1 MPLQLKSEG
10 ELLNSSPS
18 GDGGSK
24 KKILTLKS
32 EEELIPTNESKTNYV
47 FGKGT
52 TSLQDPLKYDFQ
64 TKTGIDN
71 QELAAQSQ
79 GRIAKL
85 GAGLVNTASS
95 LVLDGLKD
103 ASYLLDFEQVGNLA
117 KGTEQEFGNW
127 FGDLMEQAKEASHMD
142 VFRTKDSLGFHPES
156 AGWWADAMP
165 SIASGLSMIAP
176 ALGATKLISGVGKL
190 TGMSKVMRG
199 LGIAEEAT
207 AGITGAVVS
216 RYMENTMEGKQTFD
230 STYQQAIAKGLSEEE
245 AIAKAGEAAR
255 QNWTTNS
262 AMLLQ
267 DIPQYMSFFKGFK
280 GISAMLGE
288 SNKALGTAA
297 KVGLTMGSEAA
308 EEGFQFISDKEATR
322 SALLDNKEVGK
333 DNTFSDRMKDY
344 MQDPEFWNSTFLGAI
359 GGGIFEGVSQ
369 FKEGKRQKTYD
380 STLAMHKAVLTGD
393 KPGYY
398 RAQDNQFNDTT
409 LEHLQKGTLD
419 SFKDQLLFLKN
430 NPERIEDPQE
440 RAEVMQRLDSKI
452 QDLEYI
458 EDLQKK
464 LTLDKTKSN
473 ELKGLE
479 IGASL
484 SQRLAENRLRS
495 VNLEIN
501 KANGEVIQTLS
512 ELPPDVI
519 AYKQAKLTLD
529 GMKQIEGLES
539 KSKLLET
546 NINNT
551 AKDLVAAY
559 PNLFESIEELNKT
572 ITTTAD
578 NTLVNLNKSKQIELK
593 SIEESKDILFQIN
606 DPSKQKDLEEHITK
620 LKEEAKKKEEE
631 RLKKEKAASGTP
643 TDETEETTST
653 TSSTEQ
659 FAPGSQVQFRG
670 QGQSV
675 EVEDFDVEEGLVKIK
690 GDDNL
695 YHTTDFYVPKTLPS
709 TGPEVLNNTDL
720 TQPYTGESEDG
731 TGVHAVGTKAA
742 VQEILNTVSDI
753 TPITRV
759 RLTKKVS
766 VEGNI
771 QRGLNHL
778 LGKFPSSVKATLSPN
793 KALDVVYELQT
804 PDGTWIDAF
813 HGRHSDQYV
822 TVDEKGN
829 TSTFRF
835 TDNNRTQAKTL
846 FKIREGDADNKK
858 VRDLTDE
865 EITDLINNQHKL
877 DALNKVYQSIYNTQG
892 ETTLSAKELNEK
904 YGITVFAKK
913 GKFDTIK
920 DDAVKPIL
928 SEISKANIDGE
939 FYIFDKLNG
948 STWEELQ
955 LLGNPNNKDKS
966 KELLSKVKNP
976 NNFIGATNSRYLAL
990 GREANGELFLFG
1002 IDTQIF
1008 TNDQLSP
1015 IISNILQ
1022 HKKFKNGKWE
1032 YSEKTKIGETE
1043 RNEINDELS
1052 ELIHI
1057 IAPTGTKLELKLDV
1071 SKDGQ
1076 PSKLQIKEHTPAKA
1090 NTEGYNKDGEKYYD
1104 IPLSKKTSINS
1115 IVTHANEK
1123 GLKYIHPESFRRSIP
1138 KTENT
1143 DKIPTKEL
1151 AGMFLSNVS
1160 KNVFKYSKIIVDL
1173 NIPSEDIFGKIL
1185 PAETKVAPTTV
1196 TPKSQSISANT
1207 IKDQITALEDKIA
1220 NSSSEEEANS
1230 YFIEIEALEKQLLEG
1245 RKLESDIDRLRGETP
1260 INKISQQSAQTFI
1273 DFPEAEANIR
1283 KLISPASVVNFDDIN
1298 TLITNIENKGET
1310 WGFFAGKSIYLN
1322 KAAQKGTEFHEVF
1335 HYVFRRLISDEQIRR
1350 LHMLARVK
1358 YGTPTIKQLSE
1369 LKNQS
1374 NANKSLRKD
1383 QLEELWLEEKMA
1395 DTFMN
1400 YKLGKNKLE
1409 NMGLIGK
1416 ILSKIQD
1423 FLTWL
1428 VGHKTELQALFEN
1441 INKGSFRSDITHY
1454 NQFTKKWANPVFKQI
1469 PNGEKDTET
1478 GKRYTYT
1485 GLEEGRQIIRTI
1497 AAKVISAKMGTSKAR
1512 MDVDILLDAMI
1523 ARAYQFNS
1531 LENNKDI
1538 IASKSPIEGLKIKRW
1553 LRSQQ
1558 FVYSNPT
1565 SVALIKEQVKKQLD
1579 IFNFDKVDLDEE
1591 ITATEN
1597 ERKLIDFDKNAI
1609 NIGGFDSLNK
1619 EIRAYIGTTL
1629 YDTTDALGRPVK
1641 TAVDP
1646 QVVYQS
1652 IMKTL
1657 ASTDVGNMMNKFR
1670 IFAENNQQ
1678 TKAVYDRLTSET
1690 GYDETIGVAKLNP
1703 QLLQQ
1708 FLNAFTTEK
1717 IKYLQILP
1725 NLETQT
1731 YKVFDANN
1739 AGKAQ
1744 VDQWEKNFSETKDLT
1759 KSKIALQDAGS
1770 DLATGNID
1778 KLDSIKKAL
1787 ASIGIDVSDTYIRY
1801 SLLAISDPFNPLVA
1815 NYKDVKPL
1823 TRDDLS
1829 ALAGIL
1835 AKDNSPYEKGTKG
1848 AITRLQNIAQANYVF
1863 DEQVVSPNFQDANGE
1878 TRYSYIKPSLMLE
1891 RTRELK
1897 QSLSTPEGRKA
1908 FIEQLNTSYSHS
1920 YAFNDNNYLLTHKNA
1935 DEIFSNLQL
1944 EFTGDIRQDKKGQ
1957 EGTTFKGIDDRSF
1970 KLMQYGLFSAQKKIG
1985 DVTFA
1990 KFYPKVLEASAS
2002 AYSVELPVEKLY
2014 SNGRPTDRAINLL
2027 YDQFLQEVERIAI
2040 TEREINNPDV
2050 VKIKDYHIGKLRGLH
2065 LFYFK
2070 YLENT
2075 KLGEQILSKAKNY
2088 VSKADF
2094 HDMEEAIKTEI
2105 EANLLNEIKQ
2115 ENQLLEDLGI
2125 TSQNLLPKNVSTKD
2139 DIGNFY
2145 VNSLINI
2152 NAYNDLI
2159 EMNPAF
2165 SKDGVDNVKRAK
2177 RAISAKVS
2185 FGKGNHIVGFYKEP
2199 KAKGLTKDIDV
2210 ADAQAMIDMNHFKF
2224 ILQREGKLSPEI
2236 FSILNKIDDGEELT
2250 WDEILT
2256 LKDKQVMLNSI
2267 KTVTSGPVDYHK
2279 MSDLILTKKLTSVKN
2294 DKGEWVAKP
2303 GKELLHNFR
2312 VQLENLSRRATMAQN
2327 PDFQW
2332 HQQMSIEQIDQIVP
2346 ARILP
2351 ESASKLLTYKPAEL
2365 GPDGRYDFNHTNTRL
2380 IENKYSGRQVD
2391 TPSGKTEIVYG
2402 TQLIQLIDSE
2412 QDDNTIVNFQGEDI
2426 SLKELRHIYQ
2436 NLLSQAR
2443 TNSVDQAKKFLG
2455 KLVDGN
2461 LTEKEETKFRKKLL
2475 DTLEQSGADDSLLQ
2489 FFGLDPMYNLNL
2501 PNTLNKYEQLFL
2513 AHFTKGVLNQKT
2525 AGLKLTLISDYGFN
2539 VKDEKTGEYRP
2550 LKYNPSGLSEVAM
2563 PAFTRELHNLKPG
2576 DILNAK
2582 QVLEM
2587 FGQRIPTQDKHS
2599 MIAFKVVEF
2608 LPSEYGS
2615 VGIFPKEVI
2624 ELSGADFDIDSI
2636 FVERKDF
2643 YMKGDKFV
2651 PFGTA
2656 TTLEG
2661 KFEEFIQ
2668 DQKQNNKDF
2677 IKLIKLGVP
2686 EQEALIELQLPSTL
2700 EEFKKETKGGTI
2712 TLSNATINN
2721 QLVDANIAFLTNKSM
2736 VEKGIPQTPAT
2747 VRRLSDVRDKIQA
2760 LKGIDTSKQANL
2772 NSPIGQFTAWKSNST
2787 GKENVGPAANTNLA
2801 RAFLYKAKVHLQRD
2815 TFRPEFNGT
2824 KYFDYSKNKD
2834 TTEARIQDTLS
2845 TILSAMTDNA
2855 KDPIAGDLNLSLT
2868 SLGPVLQLVS
2878 LGVDLYDAMLLV
2890 NQPIVKEYTEAKER
2904 TKTAIKSDAD
2914 YAVRTSEIKENL
2926 FNKYKLTSSDDLS
2939 LTTKEMEE
2947 GINTIKPK
2955 DGKYLDVFFKL
2966 EEQGRYWQH
2975 LSKLLALNKGLP
2987 ASFKE
2992 TEKIK
2997 AAIEA
3002 FKLNSEEELP
3012 KEAPFD
3018 IRKALKGTHI
3028 ENNIRLFKDIMNMS
3042 KQYFITQSSVF
3053 TKTIDEI
3060 ENSIKENIRDKAG
3073 VLNDIKLDFL
3083 SYLAIDQYKKT
3094 IKRPLNQNL
3103 LTGPDSIID
3112 QYKKIP
3118 AELKNN
3124 KLIKFLTIDNKTT
3137 VPTLIANTR
3146 IKLSG
3151 IQIEELVESSREL
3164 FNDERTNQ
3172 FARNLF
3178 EYLIVKDGMQFKNNS
3193 FIKFIS
3199 PFMFTQMSDSLDVL
3213 SEEAFNDKISEE
3225 SANNFKDVWFRHVDN
3240 QNYIKRLEPSKSITF
3255 SEENN
3260 QVRVKSFIKD
3270 VTLPEYTYINKVLHK
3285 AVTLDK
3291 NNATYE
3297 AVSPIGNELQSPYS
3311 FKNAEEVSKNAR
3323 LSTPIQTETIKKL
3336 NISSGNPKNYI
3347 NYSGA
3352 AQGGDTIWAS
3362 IGKEFGIGKQ
3372 VDYRPEHLKQLTPD
3386 QDIEVEKAYQQAVK
3400 DLGRRPLEKGTF
3412 AGGLV
3417 RRDYLQAKAADG
3429 IFAIST
3435 LVSPGQKDSKG
3446 YTNKTNSTIIS
3457 GGTGYAVQMAIN
3469 LGKEVHVYD
3478 QTKKQWYKYQ
3488 YNQNL
3493 LGEKTKGDFIKEST
3507 PILTQKYAGI
3517 GTREI
3522 NEFGKQAIR
3531 DVYEKTF
3538 TKLDVNQ
3545 AKASIEDGIN
3555 YSLKAVDIL
3564 LSDKAKQIFEKGKK
3578 ANWDLNK
3585 ILTELQIPKEQ
3596 KQLILDLGITER
3608 EQLISNTQVKPGVK
3622 EVFNNNPK
3630 LASIG
3635 TQEQYSQYLDVIF
3648 PDSKVKDIVYHG
3660 SSQFGFDKFSKEKLG
3675 EFTGSGSA
3683 KLGFFFSNNLENSF
3697 SAYTVNVQKDV
3708 SFSDDGSVDGVEGT
3722 FGLSEIDSLIK
3733 DLDEGRSFV
3742 DSEIRNKEYL
3752 VKSVSKSGGISYS
3765 IPSKTK
3771 EEALEN
3777 YKKDDWNY
3785 NPDAEVEVIENI
3797 NYGKYKYSKVDWLK
3811 DKPVVYYKEELGTN
3825 NRLSISE
3832 EEYTNA
3838 LNKRKDF
3845 LLNER
3850 AKYIKEQSKNRVYS
3864 ILLNS
3869 KDLKEFDDKGNEW
3882 REETY
3887 VDRIQQTLSENKD
3900 GLVIK
3905 NTYDPLLNDV
3915 YVVFEPEQIHI
3926 LGSKQDMQGFKDFIA
3941 KSQQLNLREEI
3952 ITSSHLE
3959 AIKLSLSEKEQIG
3972 KESDIIDKYI
3982 GESPNSTKIIQKI
3995 IENTQDSPAFNKLAS
4010 TIKSLQNRNKTLSV
4024 QVVDKFTSEIL
4035 EKHKFDL
4042 SSGKVPAAFW
4052 SPNENKIYLS
4062 KELLSKW
4069 DESKFQRIF
4078 LHELMHSYTNYP
4090 FYKDSSKLNT
4100 NEKQFIKSMK
4110 TLYDIAKKETKN
4122 PSLYGYTDVQEFVS
4136 EIMTSSS
4143 FVGDIKSLS
4152 PDLSIW
4158 DKIVNAI
4165 YRFLTG
4171 ETLYDKTTN
4180 EIYRYLNNLD
4190 KVDPLVNLQ
4199 YEVRAFT
4206 DEKINISESVFKE
4219 QYVFFKKR
4227 INALEKQKHLHSAKS
4242 EEYAKIQAKID
4253 AIQTKLDEAIAESGH
4268 EGFLEMAKS
4277 TLGFL
4282 ELNTIVRLETGN
4294 IDVTADQIEYAKD
4307 ILDAFDDFE
4316 GLETEVAALR
4326 KRLFP
4331 FANKLRMEQIIEHST
4346 EATPPTQEGVDN
4358 QKKDIGSFKS
4368 WVGALADSP
4377 NYIARTIGMI
4387 IKAAQNRVET
4397 QNKKLKDVI
4406 QKEVDLLHEWGK
4418 KAGVASKNLYDVFIQ
4433 EDKGTLVLTKPTN
4446 EQFYTDLYE
4455 AFGKIKSTD
4464 PKIKAEG
4471 QQWIKNNAIKEN
4483 GEWKST
4489 NSKYSN
4495 KNWEKIQ
4502 STPDLKRFYD
4512 FYQQH
4517 IEEQQKFLPNKFGR
4531 NYIPNIRKETF
4542 GNILKNLI
4550 PVKRN
4555 LDGRLIISEE
4565 LEADILPNMYHK
4577 RLSAADKSR
4586 DLGASLL
4593 KFGQYSNN
4601 HNEMTDILPS
4611 LRLLQDG
4618 LIHKYNDKGQ
4628 IIKKEYIKSSSPD
4641 KSILGESTNLYKQVS
4656 TIIDMQVLGN
4666 MKKEQGAIPWG
4677 DVQDENGKTIGK
4689 KHILVSDV
4697 ADVLLKYNSLLRIGF
4712 SPVTAVT
4719 NVFFGD
4725 ISNIIEAIGGRF
4737 FSLKNMKDATNIF
4750 IAQNF
4755 KEDSFFYKLLE
4766 ETNPLQELDD
4776 YDNITDVS
4784 IKTKEMSAAKL
4795 QEFAYAMQK
4804 GGEKYLQ
4811 GRTALAVAIK
4821 DGYCTTKGQPTDKW
4835 NNATEKEKTELSNKI
4850 QRINQMIHGRY
4861 SQKEA
4866 AALQQNV
4873 VFRLA
4878 MQFRKWIPS
4887 ALEARFNEKQ
4897 WDNRLQAY
4905 IEGRYR
4911 TTGKLLYEL
4920 YKNKGKLENGRELTE
4935 LELYNVKKMVV
4946 ELTLWAA
4953 TAFGFALLHGG
4964 DDEEAKRRR
4973 KNPYVKLGLTLL
4985 NRVSGDLQYFYDPK
4999 SATSLTK
5006 SSIPVAT
5013 TIETLFKAMGYLPGA
5028 FGEDAYYTKGSR
5040 KGKHKFT
5047 STLARTIPGAK
5058 VVDDITRIASDN
5070 TLEELNK

>member
-1 MPLQLKSEG
+1 MAKKENSNLSPLTIEEQESLAKYKPSEKAFNKFLDANVGEAKPQIPVNLESYAGIDVSGKPTDFGKSKFDDARMDIDIVKSGDLPYYRAEKQPISDKIANGVVQASGKALTSFINGTAGTIYGIGSALSNGQFSKLYDNYVTQSMDKANEAISGGVPLYNTKEYEQMPWYQKMGKANFWWGDVLSGAGYTLGAVGTGAASGLVYRSIAKSLGTTGKIAQAGEALTTATTASIGEAGDEGRMGGKQWYDKTLAEVKSKYEQLGQEVPEEVILDLKTKKDQLENTIFIVNLPIIAGSNFLQFGKVMTNLKAERKAVGELGDEIGKKLERKAALGDFSKVDISPLEERLTKIAKVGAQPVEEGTQEQLQGATSTASQDFYTKKFNKQDTNILESAIIGLKEAYGTEKGWESFVVGALSTLISGGAMKKSALREAFKSDDPQIANALEILNKHNPKEVYKQLIQSDNRAKAISGEMSEAAAKGDKFEFNNAQNDLITSYTLSRIKTGQYESLKEDLESIKNMKPEEFKETFGVTPEESNKTSVAQLVQDRIEKTESIVKAYETVENTYKDFSEG
-10 ELLNSSPS
+10 NKERLIHAAVVVDDAKDRRQKLHQELMNLTVKEGSDLLVKINNEILTNLP
-18 GDGGSK
+18 GSK
-24 KKILTLKS
+24 KYEK
-32 EEELIPTNESKTNYV
+32 
-47 FGKGT
+47 F
-52 TSLQDPLKYDFQ
+52 
-64 TKTGIDN
+64 
-71 QELAAQSQ
+71 
-79 GRIAKL
+79 
-85 GAGLVNTASS
+85 
-95 LVLDGLKD
+95 
-103 ASYLLDFEQVGNLA
+103 
-117 KGTEQEFGNW
+117 TETEGF
-127 FGDLMEQAKEASHMD
+127 KEAIER
-142 VFRTKDSLGFHPES
+142 VNPIRKPEI
-156 AGWWADAMP
+156 
-165 SIASGLSMIAP
+165 IAIVNDLE
-176 ALGATKLISGVGKL
+176 KLNQREKEYSKL
-190 TGMSKVMRG
+190 FNDIIGD
-199 LGIAEEAT
+199 EEVRKAN
-207 AGITGAVVS
+207 
-216 RYMENTMEGKQTFD
+216 EEFD
-230 STYQQAIAKGLSEEE
+230 K
-245 AIAKAGEAAR
+245 K
-255 QNWTTNS
+255 NS
-262 AMLLQ
+262 A
-267 DIPQYMSFFKGFK
+267 D
-280 GISAMLGE
+280 
-288 SNKALGTAA
+288 
-297 KVGLTMGSEAA
+297 V
-308 EEGFQFISDKEATR
+308 
-322 SALLDNKEVGK
+322 
-333 DNTFSDRMKDY
+333 
-344 MQDPEFWNSTFLGAI
+344 
-359 GGGIFEGVSQ
+359 
-369 FKEGKRQKTYD
+369 
-380 STLAMHKAVLTGD
+380 
-393 KPGYY
+393 
-398 RAQDNQFNDTT
+398 
-409 LEHLQKGTLD
+409 
-419 SFKDQLLFLKN
+419 
-430 NPERIEDPQE
+430 ED
-440 RAEVMQRLDSKI
+440 
-452 QDLEYI
+452 
-458 EDLQKK
+458 
-464 LTLDKTKSN
+464 
-473 ELKGLE
+473 
-479 IGASL
+479 
-484 SQRLAENRLRS
+484 
-495 VNLEIN
+495 
-501 KANGEVIQTLS
+501 
-512 ELPPDVI
+512 
-519 AYKQAKLTLD
+519 
-529 GMKQIEGLES
+529 
-539 KSKLLET
+539 
-546 NINNT
+546 
-551 AKDLVAAY
+551 
-559 PNLFESIEELNKT
+559 
-572 ITTTAD
+572 
-578 NTLVNLNKSKQIELK
+578 
-593 SIEESKDILFQIN
+593 
-606 DPSKQKDLEEHITK
+606 
-620 LKEEAKKKEEE
+620 
-631 RLKKEKAASGTP
+631 EKP
-643 TDETEETTST
+643 TDEEETETAVT
-653 TSSTEQ
+653 KEGQ

-690 GDDNL
+690 GDDVL
-695 YHTTDFYVPKTLPS
+695 HPITDFYVPKTLPS

-778 LGKFPSSVKATLSPN
+778 LSKFPSSVKATLSPN

-846 FKIREGDADNKK
+846 FKIREDKA

-877 DALNKVYQSIYNTQG
+877 DALNKVYQSIYNAQG
-892 ETTLSAKELNEK
+892 ETTLSAKDLNEK

-920 DDAVKPIL
+920 DDAIKPIL

-955 LLGNPNNKDKS
+955 LLGNPNNKDKAKNFLKS
-966 KELLSKVKNP
+966 IKNP

-1002 IDTQIF
+1002 ADTQIF
-1008 TNDQLSP
+1008 TDSEFKS
-1015 IISNILQ
+1015 IIADILE
-1022 HKKFKNGKWE
+1022 KKTI
-1032 YSEKTKIGETE
+1032 SEKEQKQ
-1043 RNEINDELS
+1043 INDKFS
-1052 ELIHI
+1052 SLIHI
-1057 IAPTGTKLELKLDV
+1057 ISPAGERLELKLDI
-1071 SKDGQ
+1071 SKEGK
-1076 PSKLQIKEHTPAKA
+1076 PSKLQMVITRDETKT
-1090 NTEGYNKDGEKYYD
+1090 YLD
-1104 IPLSKKTSINS
+1104 IPLSNKTSINS
-1115 IVTHANEK
+1115 VVKHVTDQ

-1185 PAETKVAPTTV
+1185 PAETKVAPTTI

-1207 IKDQITALEDKIA
+1207 IKDQIAALEDKIA
-1220 NSSSEEEANS
+1220 NSSSEEEADS

-1273 DFPEAEANIR
+1273 DFPEAEANVR

-1497 AAKVISAKMGTSKAR
+1497 AAKVISAKMGASKAR
-1512 MDVDILLDAMI
+1512 MDVDILLDAAI
-1523 ARAYQFNS
+1523 SKAYQFNS

-1579 IFNFDKVDLDEE
+1579 VFNFDKVDLDEE

-1657 ASTDVGNMMNKFR
+1657 ASTDTGNMMNKFR
-1670 IFAENNQQ
+1670 IFAENNPQ

-1778 KLDSIKKAL
+1778 KIEPIKKAL
-1787 ASIGIDVSDTYIRY
+1787 ASIGVDVSDTYIRY
-1801 SLLAISDPFNPLVA
+1801 SLLAISDPFNPLIA
-1815 NYKDVKPL
+1815 NFKDVKPL

-1891 RTRELK
+1891 RTRELR
-1897 QSLSTPEGRKA
+1897 QALSTPEGRKA

-2002 AYSVELPVEKLY
+2002 AYSIKLPVEKLY

-2027 YDQFLQEVERIAI
+2027 YDQFLQEVERITI

-2165 SKDGVDNVKRAK
+2165 SKDAVDNVKRAK

-2747 VRRLSDVRDKIQA
+2747 VKRLSDVRDKIQV
-2760 LKGIDTSKQANL
+2760 LKDIDISKQANL

-2787 GKENVGPAANTNLA
+2787 GKENVGPAANTNLI
-2801 RAFLYKAKVHLQRD
+2801 RAFLAKAKVHLKAD
-2815 TFRPEFNGT
+2815 TFRPVFNGE
-2824 KYFDYSKNKD
+2824 KPLFDFSTHEILDKFESKKQGK
-2834 TTEARIQDTLS
+2834 EVKVRIQDTLS

-2947 GINTIKPK
+2947 GINTIKPE

-3012 KEAPFD
+3012 EEAPFD

-3083 SYLAIDQYKKT
+3083 SYLAINQYKKT

-3124 KLIKFLTIDNKTT
+3124 KLVKFLTIDNKTAI
-3137 VPTLIANTR
+3137 PTLIANTR

-3151 IQIEELVESSREL
+3151 IQIEELVESFREL

-3225 SANNFKDVWFRHVDN
+3225 SANDFKNIWFRHVDN

-3255 SEENN
+3255 SKENN

-3478 QTKKQWYKYQ
+3478 QTEKQWYKYQ

-3578 ANWDLNK
+3578 ANWSLDK

-3596 KQLILDLGITER
+3596 KQLILDIH
-3608 EQLISNTQVKPGVK
+3608 Q
-3622 EVFNNNPK
+3622 
-3630 LASIG
+3630 
-3635 TQEQYSQYLDVIF
+3635 
-3648 PDSKVKDIVYHG
+3648 
-3660 SSQFGFDKFSKEKLG
+3660 
-3675 EFTGSGSA
+3675 
-3683 KLGFFFSNNLENSF
+3683 
-3697 SAYTVNVQKDV
+3697 
-3708 SFSDDGSVDGVEGT
+3708 
-3722 FGLSEIDSLIK
+3722 
-3733 DLDEGRSFV
+3733 
-3742 DSEIRNKEYL
+3742 
-3752 VKSVSKSGGISYS
+3752 
-3765 IPSKTK
+3765 
-3771 EEALEN
+3771 
-3777 YKKDDWNY
+3777 
-3785 NPDAEVEVIENI
+3785 NI
-3797 NYGKYKYSKVDWLK
+3797 
-3811 DKPVVYYKEELGTN
+3811 
-3825 NRLSISE
+3825 
-3832 EEYTNA
+3832 
-3838 LNKRKDF
+3838 LNK
-3845 LLNER
+3845 
-3850 AKYIKEQSKNRVYS
+3850 ARVG
-3864 ILLNS
+3864 IIG
-3869 KDLKEFDDKGNEW
+3869 D
-3882 REETY
+3882 
-3887 VDRIQQTLSENKD
+3887 I
-3900 GLVIK
+3900 
-3905 NTYDPLLNDV
+3905 
-3915 YVVFEPEQIHI
+3915 
-3926 LGSKQDMQGFKDFIA
+3926 
-3941 KSQQLNLREEI
+3941 REEI
-3952 ITSSHLE
+3952 ITDLLANYSYTVEINTAKQQLPIDDQTRYYQE
-3959 AIKLSLSEKEQIG
+3959 E
-3972 KESDIIDKYI
+3972 DKYYSEDPYNGKQEISFEEYERYRPKLTSNSSYYSNLTVPGGTNYTENEISTPAITPSIKGHAQFATDKGI
-3982 GESPNSTKIIQKI
+3982 GWFRSDE
-3995 IENTQDSPAFNKLAS
+3995 
-4010 TIKSLQNRNKTLSV
+4010 
-4024 QVVDKFTSEIL
+4024 QVVGGNIQENYNSRQYD
-4035 EKHKFDL
+4035 DL
-4042 SSGKVPAAFW
+4042 VERLNAGIIT
-4052 SPNENKIYLS
+4052 E
-4062 KELLSKW
+4062 E
-4069 DESKFQRIF
+4069 EFQR
-4078 LHELMHSYTNYP
+4078 
-4090 FYKDSSKLNT
+4090 K
-4100 NEKQFIKSMK
+4100 
-4110 TLYDIAKKETKN
+4110 
-4122 PSLYGYTDVQEFVS
+4122 
-4136 EIMTSSS
+4136 
-4143 FVGDIKSLS
+4143 
-4152 PDLSIW
+4152 
-4158 DKIVNAI
+4158 
-4165 YRFLTG
+4165 
-4171 ETLYDKTTN
+4171 
-4180 EIYRYLNNLD
+4180 
-4190 KVDPLVNLQ
+4190 
-4199 YEVRAFT
+4199 
-4206 DEKINISESVFKE
+4206 
-4219 QYVFFKKR
+4219 
-4227 INALEKQKHLHSAKS
+4227 
-4242 EEYAKIQAKID
+4242 
-4253 AIQTKLDEAIAESGH
+4253 
-4268 EGFLEMAKS
+4268 
-4277 TLGFL
+4277 
-4282 ELNTIVRLETGN
+4282 
-4294 IDVTADQIEYAKD
+4294 
-4307 ILDAFDDFE
+4307 
-4316 GLETEVAALR
+4316 
-4326 KRLFP
+4326 FP
-4331 FANKLRMEQIIEHST
+4331 T
-4346 EATPPTQEGVDN
+4346 
-4358 QKKDIGSFKS
+4358 
-4368 WVGALADSP
+4368 
-4377 NYIARTIGMI
+4377 
-4387 IKAAQNRVET
+4387 
-4397 QNKKLKDVI
+4397 
-4406 QKEVDLLHEWGK
+4406 
-4418 KAGVASKNLYDVFIQ
+4418 
-4433 EDKGTLVLTKPTN
+4433 
-4446 EQFYTDLYE
+4446 
-4455 AFGKIKSTD
+4455 
-4464 PKIKAEG
+4464 
-4471 QQWIKNNAIKEN
+4471 
-4483 GEWKST
+4483 
-4489 NSKYSN
+4489 
-4495 KNWEKIQ
+4495 
-4502 STPDLKRFYD
+4502 
-4512 FYQQH
+4512 
-4517 IEEQQKFLPNKFGR
+4517 
-4531 NYIPNIRKETF
+4531 
-4542 GNILKNLI
+4542 
-4550 PVKRN
+4550 
-4555 LDGRLIISEE
+4555 
-4565 LEADILPNMYHK
+4565 
-4577 RLSAADKSR
+4577 
-4586 DLGASLL
+4586 
-4593 KFGQYSNN
+4593 
-4601 HNEMTDILPS
+4601 
-4611 LRLLQDG
+4611 
-4618 LIHKYNDKGQ
+4618 
-4628 IIKKEYIKSSSPD
+4628 
-4641 KSILGESTNLYKQVS
+4641 
-4656 TIIDMQVLGN
+4656 
-4666 MKKEQGAIPWG
+4666 
-4677 DVQDENGKTIGK
+4677 KTIGGENTK
-4689 KHILVSDV
+4689 TRRILEVQSDWGQ
-4697 ADVLLKYNSLLRIGF
+4697 KQRKS
-4712 SPVTAVT
+4712 SEP
-4719 NVFFGD
+4719 D
-4725 ISNIIEAIGGRF
+4725 I
-4737 FSLKNMKDATNIF
+4737 
-4750 IAQNF
+4750 
-4755 KEDSFFYKLLE
+4755 
-4766 ETNPLQELDD
+4766 
-4776 YDNITDVS
+4776 
-4784 IKTKEMSAAKL
+4784 
-4795 QEFAYAMQK
+4795 
-4804 GGEKYLQ
+4804 
-4811 GRTALAVAIK
+4811 
-4821 DGYCTTKGQPTDKW
+4821 
-4835 NNATEKEKTELSNKI
+4835 
-4850 QRINQMIHGRY
+4850 
-4861 SQKEA
+4861 
-4866 AALQQNV
+4866 
-4873 VFRLA
+4873 
-4878 MQFRKWIPS
+4878 
-4887 ALEARFNEKQ
+4887 
-4897 WDNRLQAY
+4897 
-4905 IEGRYR
+4905 
-4911 TTGKLLYEL
+4911 
-4920 YKNKGKLENGRELTE
+4920 
-4935 LELYNVKKMVV
+4935 NVKYDIQQVINDLQK
-4946 ELTLWAA
+4946 
-4953 TAFGFALLHGG
+4953 
-4964 DDEEAKRRR
+4964 
-4973 KNPYVKLGLTLL
+4973 
-4985 NRVSGDLQYFYDPK
+4985 SGDLKIDC
-4999 SATSLTK
+4999 
-5006 SSIPVAT
+5006 
-5013 TIETLFKAMGYLPGA
+5013 
-5028 FGEDAYYTKGSR
+5028 
-5040 KGKHKFT
+5040 
-5047 STLARTIPGAK
+5047 
-5058 VVDDITRIASDN
+5058 N
-5070 TLEELNK
+5070 

>member
-176 ALGATKLISGVGKL
+176 ALGATKLISGAGKL

-369 FKEGKRQKTYD
+369 FKEGKRQRTYD

-690 GDDNL
+690 GDDVL
-695 YHTTDFYVPKTLPS
+695 HPITDFYVPKTLPS

-720 TQPYTGESEDG
+720 TQPYTGEPDEFTKDGKLNPNFG
-731 TGVHAVGTKAA
+731 TGIHATGTKAA

-778 LGKFPSSVKATLSPN
+778 LGKLPSSVKATLSPN

-1207 IKDQITALEDKIA
+1207 IKDQIAALEDKIA

-1273 DFPEAEANIR
+1273 DFPEAEANVR

-1512 MDVDILLDAMI
+1512 MDVDILLDAAI
-1523 ARAYQFNS
+1523 AKAYQFNS

-1579 IFNFDKVDLDEE
+1579 VFNFDKVDLDEE

-1657 ASTDVGNMMNKFR
+1657 ASTDTGNMMNKFR

-1778 KLDSIKKAL
+1778 KIEPIKKAL
-1787 ASIGIDVSDTYIRY
+1787 ASIGVDVSDTYIRY
-1801 SLLAISDPFNPLVA
+1801 SLLAISDPFNPLIA
-1815 NYKDVKPL
+1815 NFKDVKPL

-1891 RTRELK
+1891 RTRELR
-1897 QSLSTPEGRKA
+1897 QALSTPEGRKA

-2002 AYSVELPVEKLY
+2002 AYSIKLPVEKLY

-2027 YDQFLQEVERIAI
+2027 YDQFLQEVERITI

-2105 EANLLNEIKQ
+2105 ETNLLNEIKQ

-2165 SKDGVDNVKRAK
+2165 SKDAVDNVKRAK

-2656 TTLEG
+2656 TTIEG

-2747 VRRLSDVRDKIQA
+2747 VKRLSDVRDKIQA

-2890 NQPIVKEYTEAKER
+2890 NQPIVKKYTEAKER

-2947 GINTIKPK
+2947 GINTIKHK
-2955 DGKYLDVFFKL
+2955 DGKYLYVFFKL

-3012 KEAPFD
+3012 EEAPFD

-3060 ENSIKENIRDKAG
+3060 ENSIKENIRDKAA

-3124 KLIKFLTIDNKTT
+3124 KLVKFLTIDNKTT

-3151 IQIEELVESSREL
+3151 IQIEELVESFREL

-3311 FKNAEEVSKNAR
+3311 FKNSEEVQKN
-3323 LSTPIQTETIKKL
+3323 SVFKQVEVPTETKS
-3336 NISSGNPKNYI
+3336 NIVSM
-3347 NYSGA
+3347 
-3352 AQGGDTIWAS
+3352 
-3362 IGKEFGIGKQ
+3362 
-3372 VDYRPEHLKQLTPD
+3372 
-3386 QDIEVEKAYQQAVK
+3386 DIA
-3400 DLGRRPLEKGTF
+3400 
-3412 AGGLV
+3412 
-3417 RRDYLQAKAADG
+3417 
-3429 IFAIST
+3429 
-3435 LVSPGQKDSKG
+3435 
-3446 YTNKTNSTIIS
+3446 
-3457 GGTGYAVQMAIN
+3457 
-3469 LGKEVHVYD
+3469 
-3478 QTKKQWYKYQ
+3478 
-3488 YNQNL
+3488 
-3493 LGEKTKGDFIKEST
+3493 T
-3507 PILTQKYAGI
+3507 PILENLKERFNLDYEIVNEPDADWSGQYVGDKVLINSAKMQMHTLFHEFAHPFIRIVRK
-3517 GTREI
+3517 TNKPLWNSLVREI
-3522 NEFGKQAIR
+3522 HE
-3531 DVYEKTF
+3531 
-3538 TKLDVNQ
+3538 TKD
-3545 AKASIEDGIN
+3545 
-3555 YSLKAVDIL
+3555 
-3564 LSDKAKQIFEKGKK
+3564 GKK
-3578 ANWDLNK
+3578 GLDIVKQSYPELDETTQIEETIVQFIGRYAAKNIDKTTGQRLIDL
-3585 ILTELQIPKEQ
+3585 IKEVL
-3596 KQLILDLGITER
+3596 KNIAEFLGIT
-3608 EQLISNTQVKPGVK
+3608 V
-3622 EVFNNNPK
+3622 NPST
-3630 LASIG
+3630 LA
-3635 TQEQYSQYLDVIF
+3635 
-3648 PDSKVKDIVYHG
+3648 KM
-3660 SSQFGFDKFSKEKLG
+3660 
-3675 EFTGSGSA
+3675 
-3683 KLGFFFSNNLENSF
+3683 
-3697 SAYTVNVQKDV
+3697 
-3708 SFSDDGSVDGVEGT
+3708 
-3722 FGLSEIDSLIK
+3722 SLK
-3733 DLDEGRSFV
+3733 
-3742 DSEIRNKEYL
+3742 
-3752 VKSVSKSGGISYS
+3752 
-3765 IPSKTK
+3765 
-3771 EEALEN
+3771 
-3777 YKKDDWNY
+3777 
-3785 NPDAEVEVIENI
+3785 
-3797 NYGKYKYSKVDWLK
+3797 
-3811 DKPVVYYKEELGTN
+3811 ELGA
-3825 NRLSISE
+3825 LMASEAKIDIS
-3832 EEYTNA
+3832 TA
-3838 LNKRKDF
+3838 QQ
-3845 LLNER
+3845 
-3850 AKYIKEQSKNRVYS
+3850 YI
-3864 ILLNS
+3864 
-3869 KDLKEFDDKGNEW
+3869 
-3882 REETY
+3882 
-3887 VDRIQQTLSENKD
+3887 
-3900 GLVIK
+3900 
-3905 NTYDPLLNDV
+3905 
-3915 YVVFEPEQIHI
+3915 EPGEI
-3926 LGSKQDMQGFKDFIA
+3926 
-3941 KSQQLNLREEI
+3941 SQ
-3952 ITSSHLE
+3952 
-3959 AIKLSLSEKEQIG
+3959 
-3972 KESDIIDKYI
+3972 
-3982 GESPNSTKIIQKI
+3982 
-3995 IENTQDSPAFNKLAS
+3995 
-4010 TIKSLQNRNKTLSV
+4010 
-4024 QVVDKFTSEIL
+4024 
-4035 EKHKFDL
+4035 
-4042 SSGKVPAAFW
+4042 
-4052 SPNENKIYLS
+4052 
-4062 KELLSKW
+4062 
-4069 DESKFQRIF
+4069 
-4078 LHELMHSYTNYP
+4078 
-4090 FYKDSSKLNT
+4090 
-4100 NEKQFIKSMK
+4100 
-4110 TLYDIAKKETKN
+4110 
-4122 PSLYGYTDVQEFVS
+4122 
-4136 EIMTSSS
+4136 
-4143 FVGDIKSLS
+4143 
-4152 PDLSIW
+4152 
-4158 DKIVNAI
+4158 
-4165 YRFLTG
+4165 
-4171 ETLYDKTTN
+4171 
-4180 EIYRYLNNLD
+4180 
-4190 KVDPLVNLQ
+4190 
-4199 YEVRAFT
+4199 
-4206 DEKINISESVFKE
+4206 EKINISESVFKE
-4219 QYVFFKKR
+4219 EVEPKNEITQLADKVKLF
-4227 INALEKQKHLHSAKS
+4227 LEK
-4242 EEYAKIQAKID
+4242 
-4253 AIQTKLDEAIAESGH
+4253 KLA
-4268 EGFLEMAKS
+4268 
-4277 TLGFL
+4277 
-4282 ELNTIVRLETGN
+4282 
-4294 IDVTADQIEYAKD
+4294 
-4307 ILDAFDDFE
+4307 
-4316 GLETEVAALR
+4316 
-4326 KRLFP
+4326 
-4331 FANKLRMEQIIEHST
+4331 
-4346 EATPPTQEGVDN
+4346 
-4358 QKKDIGSFKS
+4358 
-4368 WVGALADSP
+4368 
-4377 NYIARTIGMI
+4377 I
-4387 IKAAQNRVET
+4387 IKNKQID
-4397 QNKKLKDVI
+4397 NKKLKENQIKRVLEEIKDLEGVKTINVFVEDSYQKIKQAEEQFDNLIKNKENLSRHEMISRLSSFNDFANGYSVLDEISKADIEEYFSNPIKGLKEEGTFTVQDKLSYAIMARDKIKQRYLKQGIPLLADYLLEQKSTTLNVKI
-4406 QKEVDLLHEWGK
+4406 QKEIDQLNKRIKAIQIGNLSSDKKEEKIGEIQDRISDLSVTSIDKKTLIKQLQLASKDEGAIDYLFSPLISSDDSVLALFAKSIKNELEEARLKDIKFAEKAEKAYTEYSKTATNTNNVAKFNEGLYEELEIPVGKDGDGNTIFIKKMGFVQKYDVTKFEKAKDEFFKKLGEKPTNKQKLNEWNISVAKWFNENTSPKNQNEINTILAEKEAELKNGIITKEEHQEWLNKVINEFNGKITYKQELTQPSNKYLNPKWSKLYSEDGIPISEKGKYHKFLLDSYLESQSIVPENFRRGYILPSIQKESIERAQTTGIKNVIKTKLKESAFRQSYDTEYGLAGLTEKDAKFLPVFFTQSMDSDTVSLDLISSIMKYSAMANKYQALNNINGEIALTKAVVGERSTIETNSKGQQIMDAFAKKMGYEEYIRKNGESFSQKHLDAFIDMIVYGEMQKAEEILGLDAGKLVNTFTGFSAITTIAVDLLK
-4418 KAGVASKNLYDVFIQ
+4418 GVANNLQGNIQNRIEAASKEYFDKRSLTKGTLYYTKSVPSFLSDFGKISPKTLPSKLIELYDALQGKFRDEYGREVSGTLAKKLFTTNTLFFNQNTAEHEIQ
-4433 EDKGTLVLTKPTN
+4433 GSTLFAILDYTKVKEKTGNQISLLEAYEKYGIDGIYENTNFTETKRKELQNSLHALNKRTQGVYNDFDKGTAQRYALGRLAIMYRKHLIPGYKRRFKKLSGDQELGGITEGYYRTFWNTFAKDLLSL
-4446 EQFYTDLYE
+4446 QFNILNNWSTYTDFEKTQIRKTITEASFVLALTVLVAILKGAGDDDKKLKKSYLYNFLLYE
-4455 AFGKIKSTD
+4455 ASRMRSET
-4464 PKIKAEG
+4464 A
-4471 QQWIKNNAIKEN
+4471 A
-4483 GEWKST
+4483 
-4489 NSKYSN
+4489 
-4495 KNWEKIQ
+4495 
-4502 STPDLKRFYD
+4502 
-4512 FYQQH
+4512 
-4517 IEEQQKFLPNKFGR
+4517 
-4531 NYIPNIRKETF
+4531 YI
-4542 GNILKNLI
+4542 
-4550 PVKRN
+4550 
-4555 LDGRLIISEE
+4555 
-4565 LEADILPNMYHK
+4565 
-4577 RLSAADKSR
+4577 
-4586 DLGASLL
+4586 
-4593 KFGQYSNN
+4593 
-4601 HNEMTDILPS
+4601 
-4611 LRLLQDG
+4611 
-4618 LIHKYNDKGQ
+4618 
-4628 IIKKEYIKSSSPD
+4628 SP
-4641 KSILGESTNLYKQVS
+4641 
-4656 TIIDMQVLGN
+4656 
-4666 MKKEQGAIPWG
+4666 
-4677 DVQDENGKTIGK
+4677 
-4689 KHILVSDV
+4689 
-4697 ADVLLKYNSLLRIGF
+4697 
-4712 SPVTAVT
+4712 
-4719 NVFFGD
+4719 
-4725 ISNIIEAIGGRF
+4725 
-4737 FSLKNMKDATNIF
+4737 KDA
-4750 IAQNF
+4750 
-4755 KEDSFFYKLLE
+4755 Y
-4766 ETNPLQELDD
+4766 
-4776 YDNITDVS
+4776 
-4784 IKTKEMSAAKL
+4784 
-4795 QEFAYAMQK
+4795 
-4804 GGEKYLQ
+4804 
-4811 GRTALAVAIK
+4811 R
-4821 DGYCTTKGQPTDKW
+4821 
-4835 NNATEKEKTELSNKI
+4835 
-4850 QRINQMIHGRY
+4850 
-4861 SQKEA
+4861 
-4866 AALQQNV
+4866 V
-4873 VFRLA
+4873 V
-4878 MQFRKWIPS
+4878 KSPS
-4887 ALEARFNEKQ
+4887 A
-4897 WDNRLQAY
+4897 
-4905 IEGRYR
+4905 
-4911 TTGKLLYEL
+4911 
-4920 YKNKGKLENGRELTE
+4920 
-4935 LELYNVKKMVV
+4935 M
-4946 ELTLWAA
+4946 
-4953 TAFGFALLHGG
+4953 
-4964 DDEEAKRRR
+4964 
-4973 KNPYVKLGLTLL
+4973 
-4985 NRVSGDLQYFYDPK
+4985 
-4999 SATSLTK
+4999 
-5006 SSIPVAT
+5006 
-5013 TIETLFKAMGYLPGA
+5013 
-5028 FGEDAYYTKGSR
+5028 
-5040 KGKHKFT
+5040 T
-5047 STLARTIPGAK
+5047 STLDRGIKLTDQLLFTWDPDKLNYKRKTGVWNKGDNKSWAYFLKLLGYSGYN
-5058 VVDDITRIASDN
+5058 ITP
-5070 TLEELNK
+5070 EEAVKSFEGSLNK